1 MGPEGSTGWSKQQG
15 PMGEG
20 MEGLNTR
27 RVGETQAGQCYRSLK
42 CEGGCGRSGIREVAR
57 GQIVEG

>member
-1 MGPEGSTGWSKQQG
+1 MGPERSTGWSKQQG

-27 RVGETQAGQCYRSLK
+27 RVGEAGRPVLPELK
-42 CEGGCGRSGIREVAR
+42 CEGGRGRSGIGEVAR